1 MLSLLQVVLEMMVN
15 AMTLVTSSLKT
26 VPSSRVPRE
35 ELCKNQILVKNRI
48 NLNEHLETIVS
59 YITQWYNRVLF
70 SSTGCKG
77 FNGQCMKPGDKLE
90 VDCVNYVCD
99 GQAKSMVP
107 VEKGTVELFPW
118 KQY

>member
-1 MLSLLQVVLEMMVN
+1 M
-15 AMTLVTSSLKT
+15 
-26 VPSSRVPRE
+26 
-35 ELCKNQILVKNRI
+35 
-48 NLNEHLETIVS
+48 
-59 YITQWYNRVLF
+59 VLF

-118 KQY
+118 KQC